1 MGAKFKTTE
10 FIYQLSI
17 NFVLMIL
24 ALTCILPFVL
34 LVIASFT
41 DESALI
47 RNGYTF
53 FPEKLSLTAYEYLF
67 RQGEMI
73 LRAYGIT
80 ILVTAVGTSLGLFM
94 TAMLA
99 YPLSRKDFSKRN
111 LFSFIVFFTML
122 FNGGL
127 VPSYLMWTTVFH
139 VKNTIY
145 ALIFPNLLLGAF
157 YVILMRNYIYTNV
170 PPELIEAA
178 KIDGAGEY
186 RTFFQIV
193 LPLSL
198 PILATVGLMTGIGY
212 WNDWTNGL
220 YYLTDQRLFSIQN
233 VLNRI
238 LTDIQFLNKGTIN
251 QQVGVE
257 LPSSSIRMAI
267 AVVGMIPIL
276 VLYPFFQKYFVKGIT
291 LGAVKKG

>member
-1 MGAKFKTTE
+1 
-10 FIYQLSI
+10 
-17 NFVLMIL
+17 
-24 ALTCILPFVL
+24 
-34 LVIASFT
+34 
-41 DESALI
+41 
-47 RNGYTF
+47 
-53 FPEKLSLTAYEYLF
+53 
-67 RQGEMI
+67 
-73 LRAYGIT
+73 
-80 ILVTAVGTSLGLFM
+80 M
-94 TAMLA
+94 TH
-99 YPLSRKDFSKRN
+99 
-111 LFSFIVFFTML
+111 T
-122 FNGGL
+122 
-127 VPSYLMWTTVFH
+127 
-139 VKNTIY
+139 
-145 ALIFPNLLLGAF
+145 LLLGAF

-291 LGAVKKG
+291 LGAVKG

>member
-238 LTDIQFLNKGTIN
+238 LTDIQFLNRGTIN

-291 LGAVKKG
+291 LGAVKG